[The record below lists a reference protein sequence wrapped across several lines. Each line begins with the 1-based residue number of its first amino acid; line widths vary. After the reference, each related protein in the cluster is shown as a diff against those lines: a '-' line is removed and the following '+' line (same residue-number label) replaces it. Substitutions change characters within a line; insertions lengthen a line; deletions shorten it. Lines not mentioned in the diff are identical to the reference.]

1 VNAISQLS
9 QIKSGL
15 SISAKGSTW
24 SEDDDEPYAQTG
36 MGLGKNKSVSKGGR
50 KAADVRRE
58 VDGMYM

>member
-1 VNAISQLS
+1 MNAISQLS
-9 QIKSGL
+9 QVKL
-15 SISAKGSTW
+15 EVSIFAKGSTW
-24 SEDDDEPYAQTG
+24 SEGDDEPYAQAG